1 MCIIVFF
8 FSSRRRHTRCAL
20 VTGVQTCALPIYM
33 SYTTVGKNRD
43 IDLGLVGD
51 VGAILGAVAQAAS
64 GRTDNGA
71 KGREEWLERLRGAE
85 AAATEKLMP
94 MFLSDQAPISP
105 SRVAWALNEF
115 LTDNKIYISEGGAV
129 VTFTAGAVHP
139 PPPRPS
145 LYPCPPCPTPTP
157 SHPHHAAT

>member
-94 MFLSDQAPISP
+94 MFLSDKAPISP
-105 SRVAWALNEF
+105 YRVAWEINEF
-115 LTDNKIYISEGGAV
+115 LPDHTLSIGDGGAV
-129 VTFTAGAVHP
+129 VAITTQAEQPQDGTASCTGRLSTA
-139 PPPRPS
+139 
-145 LYPCPPCPTPTP
+145 
-157 SHPHHAAT
+157 

>member
-71 KGREEWLERLRGAE
+71 KGREAWLERLRGAE

-94 MFLSDQAPISP
+94 MFLSDKAPISP
-105 SRVAWALNEF
+105 YRVAWVINE
-115 LTDNKIYISEGGAV
+115 LLPDTPTYLGDRGDLV
-129 VTFTAGAVHP
+129 
-139 PPPRPS
+139 
-145 LYPCPPCPTPTP
+145 PTPAQDGQP
-157 SHPHHAAT
+157 P